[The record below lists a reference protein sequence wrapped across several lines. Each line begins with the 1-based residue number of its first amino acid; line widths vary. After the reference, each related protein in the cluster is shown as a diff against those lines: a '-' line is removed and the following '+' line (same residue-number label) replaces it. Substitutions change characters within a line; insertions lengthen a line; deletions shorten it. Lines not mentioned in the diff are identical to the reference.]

1 MRLKRKGHHVSE
13 RERQTG
19 GRASG
24 AERVRVLLEEGPSL
38 AEPVRSS
45 QLRWEGR
52 IFSAM
57 TLDVDLPDGTVGYR
71 EIVRH
76 HGGCGVCAVRDGRIC
91 LVRQYR
97 VALGRHTLEIPAG
110 KIDGGE
116 EPAACAARELLE
128 ETGLVAARLELV
140 AHAAGSPGFTDEST
154 HIYLAHGL
162 EAHPSRPDEGEFV
175 DVMWVDLHDVAD
187 AVSAGGIQDAKT
199 IIATLVAVGRGLA
212 V

>member
-1 MRLKRKGHHVSE
+1 MDDERRAGSHAKG
-13 RERQTG
+13 TG
-19 GRASG
+19 G
-24 AERVRVLLEEGPSL
+24 AERVRSLLESGASL
-38 AEPVRSS
+38 AEPIRAS
-45 QLRWEGR
+45 QTRCK
-52 IFSAM
+52 IFSAV
-57 TLDVDLPDGTVGYR
+57 TLDVDLSDGTVGYR

-128 ETGLVAARLELV
+128 ETGLVAESLELV
-140 AHAAGSPGFTDEST
+140 AHSAGSPGFTDEST

-162 EAHPSRPDEGEFV
+162 EAHPARPDEGEFV
-175 DVMWVDLHDVAD
+175 DVMWVDLHDVLD
-187 AVSAGGIQDAKT
+187 AIAQGVITDSKT
-199 IIATLVAVGRGLA
+199 IIASLVAAMRLHVS
-212 V
+212 

>member
-1 MRLKRKGHHVSE
+1 MDDECRADSHAKGM
-13 RERQTG
+13 G
-19 GRASG
+19 G
-24 AERVRVLLEEGPSL
+24 AERVRSLLESGASL
-38 AEPVRSS
+38 AEPIRAS
-45 QLRWEGR
+45 QTRWEGK
-52 IFSAM
+52 IFSAV
-57 TLDVDLPDGTVGYR
+57 TLDVDLPDGSRGYR

-128 ETGLVAARLELV
+128 ETGLVAESLELV
-140 AHAAGSPGFTDEST
+140 AHSAGSPGFTDEST

-162 EAHPSRPDEGEFV
+162 EAHPARPDEGEFV
-175 DVMWVDLHDVAD
+175 DVLWVDLVDVLD
-187 AVSAGGIQDAKT
+187 AIAQGVITDSKT
-199 IIATLVAVGRGLA
+199 IIAALVAANRGH
-212 V
+212 VSDTM

>member
-1 MRLKRKGHHVSE
+1 MSE
-13 RERQTG
+13 REHSGDIRAPRPG
-19 GRASG
+19 GAD
-24 AERVRVLLEEGPSL
+24 RVRRLVEGGPSL
-38 AEPVRSS
+38 EEPIRSS
-45 QLRWEGR
+45 RLRWEGR

-110 KIDGGE
+110 KLDGGE
-116 EPAACAARELLE
+116 EPLDCAARELLE
-128 ETGLVAARLELV
+128 ETGLVAESLELV
-140 AHAAGSPGFTDEST
+140 AHSAGSPGFTDEST

-162 EAHPSRPDEGEFV
+162 EAHPARPDEGEFV
-175 DVMWVDLHDVAD
+175 DVLWVDLHDVLD
-187 AVSAGGIQDAKT
+187 AIAQGVITDSKT
-199 IIATLVAVGRGLA
+199 IIASLVAAMRLHVS
-212 V
+212 

>member
-1 MRLKRKGHHVSE
+1 MSE
-13 RERQTG
+13 REHSGDIRAPRPG
-19 GRASG
+19 GAD
-24 AERVRVLLEEGPSL
+24 RVRRLVEGGPSL
-38 AEPVRSS
+38 EEPIRSS
-45 QLRWEGR
+45 RLRWEGR

-110 KIDGGE
+110 KLDGGE
-116 EPAACAARELLE
+116 EPLDCAARELLE
-128 ETGLVAARLELV
+128 ETGLVAESLELV
-140 AHAAGSPGFTDEST
+140 AHSAGSPGFTDEST

-162 EAHPSRPDEGEFV
+162 EAHPARPDEGEFV
-175 DVMWVDLHDVAD
+175 DVLWVDLADVLD
-187 AVSAGGIQDAKT
+187 AIAQGVIIDSKT
-199 IIATLVAVGRGLA
+199 IIASLVAAMRLPVS
-212 V
+212 